1 MATLRLTAGAAL
13 ARTLVACGVRDVFG
27 IAAGKLAPFLAAV
40 GEDERLT
47 HLGVRHEAAATWMAA
62 ATYAATG
69 RIAVAYGESG
79 PGSHNLVS
87 ALGTAYNNNL
97 AALVITSGVPSALAR
112 PYEGM
117 VMETDNMRL
126 FSASTRWGAVVRDP
140 ERIPALVHRAL
151 RAALTGR
158 PGPVHL
164 EVPADV
170 LGAEAEYRVAELD
183 LPLERVLPARTAA
196 DPDAVAVAAELLA
209 GAERPLVIAGGGVAR
224 AFAEDELCAV
234 VDALGAAATATQMGL
249 GAVSTEDPNFIGHG
263 GVIGG
268 DAVLRAFAEADV
280 VLAVGCRFSSWLW
293 DGRRPAIRGE
303 LVHIDVDPEIAG
315 RAVPGGT
322 GLAGD
327 ARLVLQQLLAAL
339 EGTAAGGSADGRRSA
354 ADPEWRAGLAA
365 ERAEWRAAY
374 LAAADDGDAPVHP
387 AVLAAELGRALPADA
402 LVTYDGAHTSF
413 FSNDF
418 TPATTPRTRFH
429 EPGMGHLGFGIP
441 YANALK
447 AAFPDRPVV
456 NITADGAFG
465 FTLQEL
471 DTARRYGLNA
481 VHVIHNNSAW
491 GVIRLGQ
498 KRAGFELGTDLAG
511 TDHVAIARAFGCH
524 AERIE
529 RREDVAPALQRA
541 LAAGAPA
548 VIDVTTRLVP
558 HPGLPRFGAAGR

>member
-1 MATLRLTAGAAL
+1 LHPLDEDVATLRLTAGAAL
-13 ARTLVACGVRDVFG
+13 ARTLAACGVRDVFG

-40 GEDERLT
+40 GEDERLA

-87 ALGTAYNNNL
+87 ALGSAYNNNL
-97 AALVITSGVPSALAR
+97 AALVITSGVPSELAR

-117 VMETDNMRL
+117 VMETDNLKL
-126 FSASTRWGAVVRDP
+126 FSASTRWGAVARDAA
-140 ERIPALVHRAL
+140 RVPALVHRAL

-170 LGAEAEYRVAELD
+170 LATEAEYSVAELD

-196 DPDAVAVAAELLA
+196 DPAAVARAAELLA
-209 GAERPLVIAGGGVAR
+209 GAQRPLVIAGGGVAR
-224 AFAEDELCAV
+224 AFAEDELRAV
-234 VDALGAAATATQMGL
+234 VAALGAAATSTQMGL
-249 GAVSTEDPNFIGHG
+249 GAISTEDPNFLGHG
-263 GVIGG
+263 GVVGG
-268 DAVLRAFAEADV
+268 DAVLRAFTEADV

-293 DGRRPAIRGE
+293 DGRRPAIRGA

-315 RAVPGGT
+315 RAVPGSL
-322 GLAGD
+322 GLTGD
-327 ARLVLQQLLAAL
+327 ARLVLGQLRAAL
-339 EGTAAGGSADGRRSA
+339 PAGTAAE
-354 ADPEWRAGLAA
+354 PEWVAGLAA
-365 ERAEWRAAY
+365 ERAAWRAAY
-374 LAAADDGDAPVHP
+374 LAAADDGDAPLHP
-387 AVLAAELGRALPADA
+387 AVLADALGAALPPDA

-418 TPATTPRTRFH
+418 TPATAPRTRFH

-498 KRAGFELGTDLAG
+498 ARAGFELGTGLEG
-511 TDHVAIARAFGCH
+511 TDHVAIARAFGFH
-524 AERIE
+524 AERVTVRAEI
-529 RREDVAPALQRA
+529 APALERA
-541 LAAGAPA
+541 LGAGVPA